1 MRAALYPVLLFASC
15 AVLLA
20 QDVEKTPRGFVQ
32 LAADQAGAP
41 LQAVRSLAPGTI
53 TRIYAR
59 PGQQVK
65 FGEILAELDYDQQRY
80 QRDSAKAQAEAEG
93 GMQSAEGQL
102 AQRKADLEEARELL
116 RRRQIAEYRVV
127 SAEAWVHWAEG
138 QLKAIREQKEQQK
151 LTYDYWSDE
160 YEKRFIRAPFDG
172 VITELKVTEGQGIGI
187 AAHVFTQSNPN
198 ATQLT
203 TSLTSAQLGG
213 LSVKDKIMV
222 RQPESKKLVEAVVQE
237 ILEDPADK
245 TKKVVRLLVDNR
257 SSGEPV
263 KPGPYDIFVP
273 AGPANGAQPL
283 PAPPR

>member
-1 MRAALYPVLLFASC
+1 MTRAALCLAFFFTSGAMLP
-15 AVLLA
+15 A
-20 QDVEKTPRGFVQ
+20 QDGEKAARGFVQ
-32 LAADQAGAP
+32 LAADQAGTP
-41 LQAVRSLAPGTI
+41 VQAVRSLAPGTI
-53 TRIYAR
+53 TKIYAR

-93 GMQSAEGQL
+93 GLQSAEGQL
-102 AQRKADLEEARELL
+102 AQRKADLEEARDLL
-116 RRRQIAEYRVV
+116 RRRQIAEYRVI

-151 LTYDYWSDE
+151 LTYEYWSDE

-187 AAHVFTQSNPN
+187 AAHVFTESNPN
-198 ATQLT
+198 ATQL
-203 TSLTSAQLGG
+203 SANLTAVQLGN

-222 RQPESKKLVEAVVQE
+222 RQPDGKKLVEAVVQE

-245 TKKVVRLLVDNR
+245 TKRIVRLLVDNR
-257 SSGEPV
+257 ASGEPP
-263 KPGPYDIFVP
+263 KPGQFDIFV
-273 AGPANGAQPL
+273 PANGAQPL

>member
-1 MRAALYPVLLFASC
+1 MMRAALYLVLLFASC

-20 QDVEKTPRGFVQ
+20 QDVEKTPRDFVQ

-151 LTYDYWSDE
+151 LD
-160 YEKRFIRAPFDG
+160 
-172 VITELKVTEGQGIGI
+172 L
-187 AAHVFTQSNPN
+187 
-198 ATQLT
+198 
-203 TSLTSAQLGG
+203 
-213 LSVKDKIMV
+213 
-222 RQPESKKLVEAVVQE
+222 
-237 ILEDPADK
+237 
-245 TKKVVRLLVDNR
+245 RLLVR
-257 SSGEPV
+257 
-263 KPGPYDIFVP
+263 
-273 AGPANGAQPL
+273 
-283 PAPPR
+283 